1 MIGSAASTF
10 APGLAAAEPVI
21 PNYGAQSSS
30 CVVHN
35 HLFCTDWVGH
45 NWGPILWPALRGHI
59 VLALVAVGIGF
70 VISMGLA
77 LLANRYGWIE
87 RPTIVVTTVLYTIP
101 SLALFELLVA
111 PVGPNVYSAEIAL
124 VSYTLLIL
132 FRNILTGLREVPD
145 EVLEAA
151 EGMGMSRRQALLR
164 VELPL
169 AMPAIIAGMRI
180 AVVTIIALA
189 TIVYTIYNA
198 GLGVPIHTAL
208 GEGPFKTELIAAGG
222 LAILL
227 AIAADALLVLVQRL
241 LTPWTRARAA

>member
-1 MIGSAASTF
+1 MSAA
-10 APGLAAAEPVI
+10 ALLAASGPVI

-35 HLFCTDWVGH
+35 RLFCTDWVSS
-45 NWGPILWPALRGHI
+45 NWFSVLWPALRQHVYLALAAVVIGFAISI
-59 VLALVAVGIGF
+59 VLAL
-70 VISMGLA
+70 LA
-77 LLANRYGWIE
+77 HRF
-87 RPTIVVTTVLYTIP
+87 RPLVRVTLVVSTFLYTIP

-111 PVGPNVYSAEIAL
+111 PVGANVYSAEIAL

-132 FRNILTGLREVPD
+132 FRNILNGLDGVAP

-151 EGMGMSRRQALLR
+151 EGMGMSRMQSLAR

-169 AMPAIIAGMRI
+169 ALPSIVAGLRI
-180 AVVTIIALA
+180 AVVTTIALA
-189 TIVYTIYNA
+189 TIVYTIYDA

-222 LAILL
+222 LTILL
-227 AIAADALLVLVQRL
+227 ALLADGVLVLGQRL
-241 LTPWTRARAA
+241 LTPWARTRGA

>member
-1 MIGSAASTF
+1 MGGAGHA
-10 APGLAAAEPVI
+10 LAAAGPVI
-21 PNYGAQSSS
+21 PNFGAHSSK
-30 CVVHN
+30 CVVEN
-35 HLFCTDWVGH
+35 RFFCGDWVSS
-45 NWGPILWPALRGHI
+45 NWDGVLWPALRQHV
-59 VLALVAVGIGF
+59 VLTAIAVGIGF
-70 VISMGLA
+70 LISIALA
-77 LLANRYGWIE
+77 LAAHRYGWLE
-87 RPTIVVTTVLYTIP
+87 RPTLLITTILYTIP

-111 PVGPNVYSAEIAL
+111 PVGANIYAAEIAL

-145 EVLEAA
+145 EVLDAA
-151 EGMGMSRRQALLR
+151 EGMGMSRGQALLK

-169 AMPAIIAGMRI
+169 ALPAIVAGLRI

-189 TIVYTIYNA
+189 TIVYLVYDR

-227 AIAADALLVLVQRL
+227 ALVADGLLVLTQRL
-241 LTPWTRARAA
+241 LTPWARARAS

>member
-1 MIGSAASTF
+1 VSIGF
-10 APGLAAAEPVI
+10 AISLA
-21 PNYGAQSSS
+21 
-30 CVVHN
+30 
-35 HLFCTDWVGH
+35 
-45 NWGPILWPALRGHI
+45 
-59 VLALVAVGIGF
+59 LALVAH
-70 VISMGLA
+70 
-77 LLANRYGWIE
+77 RYGWLE
-87 RPTIVVTTVLYTIP
+87 RPTMIITTILYTIP

-132 FRNILTGLREVPD
+132 FSNILTGLRSVPD
-145 EVLEAA
+145 EVLDAA

-169 AMPAIIAGMRI
+169 ALPSIIAGLRI

-208 GEGPFKTELIAAGG
+208 GEGPFKTELIVAGG

-227 AIAADALLVLVQRL
+227 ALVADALLVLVQRL
-241 LTPWTRARAA
+241 LTPWARAHAT

>member
-1 MIGSAASTF
+1 MGLTH
-10 APGLAAAEPVI
+10 LAAAGPVI
-21 PNYGAQSSS
+21 PDYASHSSS

-35 HLFCTDWVGH
+35 HLFCTDWIGQ

-59 VLALVAVGIGF
+59 LLCLAAVAIGF
-70 VISMGLA
+70 VISMALA
-77 LLANRYGWIE
+77 LVAHRYRWVE
-87 RPTIVVTTVLYTIP
+87 RPTLLITTFLYTIP

-132 FRNILTGLREVPD
+132 FRNILTGLREVPA

-151 EGMGMSRRQALLR
+151 EGMGMSRGQALRR

-169 AMPAIIAGMRI
+169 ALPAIVAGLRI

-189 TIVYTIYNA
+189 TIVYTIYDA

-222 LAILL
+222 LTVVL
-227 AIAADALLVLVQRL
+227 ALAADALLVGAQRL
-241 LTPWTRARAA
+241 LTPWARARVS

>member
-1 MIGSAASTF
+1 MGGASPAGSAL
-10 APGLAAAEPVI
+10 LAAATEPVI

-35 HLFCTDWVGH
+35 HLFCFDWVSH

-70 VISMGLA
+70 LIAMALA
-77 LLANRYGWIE
+77 LIAHRYRWVE
-87 RPTIVVTTVLYTIP
+87 RPTTVVTTILYTIP

-132 FRNILTGLREVPD
+132 FRNILTGLSEVPA
-145 EVLEAA
+145 EVLDAA
-151 EGMGMSRRQALLR
+151 EGMGMSRSQALLR

-169 AMPAIIAGMRI
+169 ALPAIVAGLRI

-227 AIAADALLVLVQRL
+227 ALAADGLLVLIQRA
-241 LTPWTRARAA
+241 LTPWTRARTG